1 MRTLQEAAAAAEV
14 YSPAEERFNRRRRTA
29 GLVAGPLACLALLA
43 VPVPGLAPEA
53 HRMAAVL
60 VLVGVLWVTEALPLP
75 VTALLGPALA
85 VVLQVAPART
95 ALAPFADPIVF
106 LFIGSFMLAEA
117 MSVHGVD
124 RRLAYSALSW
134 RAIGASGARILV
146 VYGGVATAI
155 SMWVSN
161 TATTAMMFP
170 IGLSIVSHLAR
181 VERQRGVEVRRFAM
195 AMMLVTSFA
204 ASAGGLAT
212 PVGTPPNLVGI
223 GFLEHLERVHVGF
236 FRWMAIGLPLA
247 LLLSGGVVG
256 WFWLV
261 AARGLVIAESTRAFV
276 DQEIAR
282 LGPMSRGERNTLAAF
297 GVTVLLW
304 SIPGVLALTG
314 LGDTELARSY
324 VASVPEGV
332 AAMIGALLLFVV
344 PINWRARRFTLT
356 WEEAARIDW
365 GVVLLYGG
373 GLALGELA
381 FSSGLAQAVGAGVA
395 ARLPVETAF
404 TLTVLFTALGIA
416 LSEMMSNTA
425 AANMIVPLAIAV
437 ARSAHVEP
445 VLPALGATLGA
456 SLGFMLPI
464 STPPNAIV
472 YSSGYVP
479 IGQMMKYGLA
489 LDLAGFVLIV
499 ALVTLVGLL
508 VFG

>member
-1 MRTLQEAAAAAEV
+1 MRTLQEASAAAEA

-29 GLVAGPLACLALLA
+29 GLAAAPLAGLVLLA
-43 VPVPGLAPEA
+43 VPMPGLSPEA
-53 HRMAAVL
+53 HRLAAVL
-60 VLVGVLWVTEALPLP
+60 GLVGILWVTEALPLP
-75 VTALLGPALA
+75 VTALVGPTLA
-85 VVLQVAPART
+85 IVLQVAPARA

-124 RRLAYSALSW
+124 RRIAFSALSW
-134 RAIGASGARILV
+134 RAIGASGARILI
-146 VYGGVATAI
+146 VYGAVTTAV

-181 VERQRGVEVRRFAM
+181 AERQRAAEVRRFAM

-204 ASAGGLAT
+204 ASVGGLAT

-236 FRWMAIGLPLA
+236 LQWMAIGLPLA
-247 LLLSGGVVG
+247 LLLSAGVAA
-256 WFWLV
+256 WFWFA

-276 DQEIAR
+276 GQELAR

-297 GVTVLLW
+297 AVTVLLW
-304 SIPGVLALTG
+304 MMPGALAAMG
-314 LGDTELARSY
+314 LSETALARSY
-324 VASVPEGV
+324 LASVPEGV

-356 WEEAARIDW
+356 WEQAVRIDW
-365 GVVLLYGG
+365 GIVLLYGG

-381 FSSGLAQAVGAGVA
+381 FSSGLAQAVGTGLSAW
-395 ARLPVETAF
+395 LPVETAF
-404 TLTVLFTALGIA
+404 ALTVLFTGLAIA
-416 LSEMMSNTA
+416 LSEVTSNTT
-425 AANMIVPLAIAV
+425 AANMIVPMAIAV
-437 ARSAHVEP
+437 ARSAGVNP
-445 VLPALGATLGA
+445 ALPALGATLGA

-499 ALVTLVGLL
+499 ALVTLVGPL